1 MYEAPSD
8 SSAVLHADPT
18 WIAPVL
24 STYTSS
30 MFTCAEESPV
40 TLQRGAKSCH
50 IEARCFTRP
59 TLVRV
64 LLPLLVVVR
73 APVVTHILVHVA
85 VLREVLSHSSA
96 VQSPVAFKRGAADR
110 VHLYI
115 NTYVFSLM
123 HA

>member
-1 MYEAPSD
+1 MYEAPSH

-40 TLQRGAKSCH
+40 TLQRGAKSCR
-50 IEARCFTRP
+50 IEARCFTWP

-64 LLPLLVVVR
+64 LLTNSLKLYSIF
-73 APVVTHILVHVA
+73 HILYSIYIYYTPYIPHIPYIPRIPYIGHIPYIPKKLSKLG
-85 VLREVLSHSSA
+85 VLDE
-96 VQSPVAFKRGAADR
+96 RG
-110 VHLYI
+110 
-115 NTYVFSLM
+115 M
-123 HA
+123 KK